1 MLFYV
6 LLQINKIIK
15 ENSKGTVNHCARDH
29 AESEICPVSAEPG
42 NFILSAVSGEAP
54 GRVDCDK
61 LRGDPVDAEP
71 HPPHQDGDIQSL
83 EDL

>member
-1 MLFYV
+1 ML
-6 LLQINKIIK
+6 QKNKMFK
-15 ENSKGTVNHCARDH
+15 QNSKRTINHFARDH
-29 AESEICPVSAEPG
+29 AESEICPGTAEPG
-42 NFILSAVSGEAP
+42 DFILSTVSGEAT

-71 HPPHQDGDIQSL
+71 HPPHQDGDIQPL

>member
-1 MLFYV
+1 MQSPKYA
-6 LLQINKIIK
+6 Q
-15 ENSKGTVNHCARDH
+15 GT
-29 AESEICPVSAEPG
+29 EPG
-42 NFILSAVSGEAP
+42 NFILSTVSGEAT

-71 HPPHQDGDIQSL
+71 HPPHQDGDIQPL